1 MGYLD
6 SYGRERPLYPR
17 LVKAVG
23 YALLAGIVGYCFYWL
38 FFRNWVEE
46 REAKRFLTAVEEGR
60 YEEAY
65 TYWGCT
71 VEDPCK
77 FYRYDEFLEDWGPDS
92 PLGDVKSFE
101 LGRSWTQ
108 PGGVILEVTI
118 NGRKQ
123 PNLWIESDT
132 KHVSFFPY

>member
-1 MGYLD
+1 MQYLD
-6 SYGRERPLYPR
+6 TYGSERPFYPR

-23 YALLAGIVGYCFYWL
+23 WALLIGIVGYCFYWL
-38 FFRNWVEE
+38 FFRNWQEE
-46 REAKRFLTAVEEGR
+46 REVRRFLETVEEGR

-65 TYWGCT
+65 EYWGCT

-77 FYRYDEFLEDWGPDS
+77 FYRYDEFLEDWGPES
-92 PLGDVKSFE
+92 PLGDVRSFE

-108 PGGVILEVTI
+108 PGGVIIEVSI
-118 NGRKQ
+118 NGEKQ
-123 PNLWIESDT
+123 PNLWVESDT